1 MIHTVPFPHLQSS
14 DHFSSLPMS
23 HARSNPPPPPPP
35 PPSNKPQC
43 TMCRRKRKRG
53 AAAKRGRGWNLPT
66 PRLQQHGPTTHPPGI
81 GPSLTD
87 PPPIPNPQPNP
98 AHSRTDPD
106 SIFFPA
112 GRFRSWPGLAWY
124 VCMCWPTT
132 ESQGTKRRSCCGSEK
147 ARFVRFR
154 SGSGQGRFGLMRVVV
169 QLSNSAGCVV
179 EVSWLVICLG
189 RGSLLLLSRDSVGS
203 WGVVGDGPRSGSCGC
218 GSGGFP
224 SGFVDSIHPCPGVF
238 RDQVLPS
245 HFKHSR

>member
-1 MIHTVPFPHLQSS
+1 MEPPDPPTAPTRPDNSPTRHRAIPH
-14 DHFSSLPMS
+14 
-23 HARSNPPPPPPP
+23 RSPPKSPI
-35 PPSNKPQC
+35 PSRTQ
-43 TMCRRKRKRG
+43 
-53 AAAKRGRGWNLPT
+53 PT
-66 PRLQQHGPTTHPPGI
+66 PE
-81 GPSLTD
+81 
-87 PPPIPNPQPNP
+87 PIPIP
-98 AHSRTDPD
+98 
-106 SIFFPA
+106 FFPA

-203 WGVVGDGPRSGSCGC
+203 RGVVGDGPRSGSCGC